1 MALTRPSRLAKEV
14 RGATSAAADLIGGEQ
29 RSPLL
34 DLLPRGLTREG
45 VALDRDIREGR
56 FQRALALI
64 AGLSGLLSG
73 LEVLTEHY
81 RGSYSQ
87 RVMYSPIILSPALL
101 IAGVAG
107 ALNRRAARTVLPLVS
122 LITIADGVI
131 GFVFHVRGIHRK
143 PGGWRVP
150 VFNLIMGPPVL
161 APLLFALSGYLGL
174 IAAFLR
180 RADDPGAPPPPATDE
195 APLLSIV
202 GRVLPQNISAEE
214 RVLTQHVREGEFQKH
229 LAAAAAIS
237 AVFSGFEA
245 LYSHYKNNFRYK
257 AQWTPILLTPLIFV
271 AGMGAIW
278 NKTVARTLLPF
289 VSLLALLDGAVG
301 TFYHVRG
308 MRRRPGG
315 FTYPLYNLMYGPPAF
330 APLLFAASGFLGVLA
345 SLLRRAD

>member
-1 MALTRPSRLAKEV
+1 MALKLPTRLSKQ
-14 RGATSAAADLIGGEQ
+14 AAGSHVTDAIGGGH
-29 RSPLL
+29 RPALL
-34 DLLPRGLTREG
+34 EMLPRGITHEG
-45 VALDRDIREGR
+45 VVLDQHIREGR
-56 FQRALALI
+56 FQRSLALI
-64 AGLSGLLSG
+64 AGLSAVLSG

-87 RVMYSPIILSPALL
+87 RIMYSPIILSPALL

-107 ALNRRAARTVLPLVS
+107 AVSRRAARTLLPLVS

-143 PGGWRVP
+143 PGGWRIP

-174 IAAFLR
+174 IATFLR
-180 RADDPGAPPPPATDE
+180 REDDPSAPKRPGALRNVAPA
-195 APLLSIV
+195 APAWLAW
-202 GRVLPQNISAEE
+202 LPRGMTREGITLE
-214 RVLTQHVREGEFQKH
+214 QHVREGRFQKH

-237 AVFSGFEA
+237 AVFSGVEA

-257 AQWTPILLTPLIFV
+257 AQWTPILLTPLLFV
-271 AGMGAIW
+271 AGIGAIW
-278 NKTVARTLLPF
+278 SRTIARTLLPF

-308 MRRRPGG
+308 MLRRPGG
-315 FTYPLYNLMYGPPAF
+315 LKYPLYNLMYGPPAF
-330 APLLFAASGFLGVLA
+330 APLLFAASGFLGLLA